1 MRSLSFVESGSAA
14 GGPERTASGR
24 PRSQHR
30 ARCRRLIALLML
42 GLFSS
47 PVVGGGDGSQTG
59 VAKIRF
65 DMSVLDASGLYG
77 PPDGLRA
84 LSYEFCIPNRP
95 DTVAQVRSIDKSVAM
110 HRARGRIGCTA
121 KELLCIGHTHQPGYR
136 EVLAALSDLPY
147 VVRIDQAFFE

>member
-1 MRSLSFVESGSAA
+1 
-14 GGPERTASGR
+14 
-24 PRSQHR
+24 
-30 ARCRRLIALLML
+30 ML
-42 GLFSS
+42 GLFSL

-59 VAKIRF
+59 AAKIRF

-110 HRARGRIGCTA
+110 HRARGRIGCSA
-121 KELLCIGHTHQPGYR
+121 KELLCIGHTHQPGHR